1 MRNKKIIISVLFLC
15 AGLFLSFAQEI
26 HAQNE
31 KKARKILYYRN
42 PMNPAI
48 TSPTFMKDSMGMD
61 YIPVYADEENADAGA
76 KEESTVKIKES
87 QQKLIGLKSEPIV
100 SRALMRMI
108 RTAAKIAYDPELYK
122 TEQEFIQAVKLK
134 EDLKS
139 GSEDTLKQAE
149 ALVLAAELKLKLL
162 GLSDQQ
168 IEELKTKTKSDK
180 SLIISDSSI
189 PYAWAYLTIYEYD
202 LGEVKI
208 GDHVVLKVVA
218 YPGVEFSGQ
227 IVALD
232 PVLDANT
239 RSVRARVKIDN
250 PQAKL
255 KPNMYLDAFIHV
267 DLGENL
273 ALPKEAVLDTGIKK
287 IAYIDL
293 GMGKF
298 AAREVE
304 VGQEAIAIIDGQER
318 KFFPVAKGVSE
329 NELVVT
335 NGAFLIDSQS
345 QLSAGMSALWGSASE
360 IKQEATQETGEVK
373 TQHKH

>member
-1 MRNKKIIISVLFLC
+1 MRNKKIIITFIFLL
-15 AGLFLSFAQEI
+15 AGLILSFSHETYGQD
-26 HAQNE
+26 E

-42 PMNPAI
+42 PMNPSS

-61 YIPVYADEENADAGA
+61 YIPVYADDENRDAGA

-87 QQKLIGLKSEPIV
+87 QLKLIDLKSEPIV
-100 SRALMRMI
+100 SMALMRMI
-108 RTAAKIAYDPELYK
+108 RTTAKIAYDPELYK
-122 TEQEFIQAVKLK
+122 TETEFIQAVKLK
-134 EDLKS
+134 DDLKS
-139 GSEDTLKQAE
+139 GSQDTLKQAE
-149 ALVLAAELKLKLL
+149 ALVSAAELKLKLL

-168 IEELKTKTKSDK
+168 IEELKSKTESDK
-180 SLIISDSSI
+180 SLIISDTST
-189 PYAWAYLTIYEYD
+189 PYGWAYLTIYEYD

-218 YPGVEFSGQ
+218 YPGEEFNGQ

-232 PVLDANT
+232 AVLDAST

-255 KPNMYLDAFIHV
+255 KPNMYLDGIIHV
-267 DLGENL
+267 DLGKNL

-287 IAYIDL
+287 IVYIDL

-298 AAREVE
+298 AGREVE
-304 VGQEAIAIIDGQER
+304 VGQEAVATIDGQER
-318 KFFPVAKGVSE
+318 KFFPVIKGVAE

-335 NGAFLIDSQS
+335 NGGFLIDSQS
-345 QLSAGMSALWGSASE
+345 QLSGGMSALWGSASE
-360 IKQEATQETGEVK
+360 IKQEAVQETGEVK

>member
-1 MRNKKIIISVLFLC
+1 MRNKKTIITIIFLLV
-15 AGLFLSFAQEI
+15 GLFLSFTRETYAQD
-26 HAQNE
+26 E
-31 KKARKILYYRN
+31 KKTRKILYYRN
-42 PMNPAI
+42 PMNPAV

-61 YIPVYADEENADAGA
+61 YIPVYADQENADVGV
-76 KEESTVKIKES
+76 KEEATVKIKES
-87 QQKLIGLKSEPIV
+87 QQKLIGIKTEPIV
-100 SRALMRMI
+100 SRVLMRMI
-108 RTAAKIAYDPELYK
+108 RTVAKIAYDPELYK
-122 TEQEFIQAVKLK
+122 TETEFIQAVKLK

-139 GSEDTLKQAE
+139 GSQDSLKQAE

-168 IEELKTKTKSDK
+168 IEELKTKTESDK
-180 SLIISDSSI
+180 SLIISDSSTL
-189 PYAWAYLTIYEYD
+189 YAWAYLTIYEYD

-218 YPGVEFSGQ
+218 YPGEEFSGQ

-239 RSVRARVKIDN
+239 RSVRARVRIDN

-287 IAYIDL
+287 IVYIDL
-293 GMGKF
+293 GEGKF

-318 KFFPVAKGVSE
+318 KLFPVIKGVSE

-335 NGAFLIDSQS
+335 NGGFLIDSQS
-345 QLSAGMSALWGSASE
+345 QLSGGMSALWGSASE